1 MVAADRVVMDTLR
14 VRLGLIC
21 GFTFLSGT
29 IPKAHLLLMG
39 LMFFT
44 NSFLLLICRQGHLE
58 MVVYLMKQGADPAS
72 LDIEGSVTLEL
83 SLKKCFAVWTLKL
96 GHMEEDCLITM
107 FSENKRFSSF
117 FSKRPIKFKVQLSNH
132 RRPFEL
138 TWSLRKQHSNNEC
151 CWSFCTKKTCECFVI
166 RKCCDW
172 TIFF

>member
-1 MVAADRVVMDTLR
+1 MALDVKSFCICVALLGSFFASFFFYPQPSHPSWLGKYVVSILVSTVLVVAADSVVMDTLR
-14 VRLGLIC
+14 VRLSLIC

-83 SLKKCFAVWTLKL
+83 SLKKCFAV
-96 GHMEEDCLITM
+96 
-107 FSENKRFSSF
+107 
-117 FSKRPIKFKVQLSNH
+117 
-132 RRPFEL
+132 
-138 TWSLRKQHSNNEC
+138 
-151 CWSFCTKKTCECFVI
+151 
-166 RKCCDW
+166 
-172 TIFF
+172 